1 MKSNSWYKSINVIR
15 WKHKTSGEKSKNAGV
30 GPIYQRDMVF
40 TQLSF
45 VGYILMMP
53 TYFGIR
59 SEPIEDE
66 AFNHFWRVIGYML
79 GIPDK

>member
-15 WKHKTSGEKSKNAGV
+15 WKHKTSSERSKNAGV
-30 GPIYQRDMVF
+30 GPIYQRDMVL
-40 TQLSF
+40 TQFCF
-45 VGYILMMP
+45 VGYILMTP
-53 TYFGIR
+53 KYFGIR

-66 AFNHFWRVIGYML
+66 AFNHFWRVNGYML